1 MISILNPS
9 ISSSLKSLKHLKILD
24 VLADMVP
31 MGSYFCIFANYTV
44 GNYIICKIKWK
55 IKKYHI
61 VRTVSHS
68 NRYILET
75 VNKINTPNTHILDPN
90 THILDPNTHILDQN
104 THILDPNTHILD
116 PNTHILDRLLSW
128 LGKVTSI
135 KRGRVKPVLWAQT
148 TSCEMKRSCKCF
160 RHVNKIPILTH
171 SKVSSITIEKAASKS
186 WRYT

>member
-1 MISILNPS
+1 MFVWNAVYWRSMISILNPS

-44 GNYIICKIKWK
+44 VNYVICKIKWK

-68 NRYILET
+68 NRYIVET
-75 VNKINTPNTHILDPN
+75 VNKINTP
-90 THILDPNTHILDQN
+90 N

-135 KRGRVKPVLWAQT
+135 KRGRVKPVLWAEAPLLWNETVMQVFST
-148 TSCEMKRSCKCF
+148 CK
-160 RHVNKIPILTH
+160 
-171 SKVSSITIEKAASKS
+171 
-186 WRYT
+186 